1 MTSVSL
7 KNISKSYGTGKKQ
20 LEVIKNLDLEIFSK
34 EFLVLVG
41 PSGCGKS
48 TLLRMIAG
56 LEDIKEG
63 KIFIGKQEVNNI
75 EPRDRN
81 IAMVFQNYALYP
93 HMDVSNNIGFGLRA
107 RKTPKIEIEKKVKE
121 AGEMLGISGLM
132 NRRPSELSGGQ
143 RQRVAMGRA
152 IVREP
157 NVFLFD
163 EPLSNLDAKLR
174 GNMRAVIKKLH
185 SQLDTTMIYVTHDQ
199 VEAMTL
205 ADRIVIMDEGNIQ
218 QVGTPMELYD
228 TPINKF
234 VASFIGS
241 PEMNFIICNDSKTL
255 GIRPEDIYLLKDYD
269 DKKKH
274 RKIMVSIEVIEP
286 LGPETLIT
294 VIYDNTKIVAKIS
307 GTKKFSPGDEI
318 QLVLDMNKAHFFEVN
333 GERT

>member
-93 HMDVSNNIGFGLRA
+93 HMNVSNNIGFGLRA

-241 PEMNFIICNDSKTL
+241 PEMNFIICKDGKTL

-269 DKKKH
+269 DKKNH
-274 RKIMVSIEVIEP
+274 RKIIASIEVIET

-307 GTKKFSPGDEI
+307 GTKMFSPGDEI

>member
-1 MTSVSL
+1 M
-7 KNISKSYGTGKKQ
+7 
-20 LEVIKNLDLEIFSK
+20 
-34 EFLVLVG
+34 
-41 PSGCGKS
+41 
-48 TLLRMIAG
+48 
-56 LEDIKEG
+56 
-63 KIFIGKQEVNNI
+63 
-75 EPRDRN
+75 
-81 IAMVFQNYALYP
+81 
-93 HMDVSNNIGFGLRA
+93 
-107 RKTPKIEIEKKVKE
+107 
-121 AGEMLGISGLM
+121 
-132 NRRPSELSGGQ
+132 
-143 RQRVAMGRA
+143 
-152 IVREP
+152 
-157 NVFLFD
+157 
-163 EPLSNLDAKLR
+163 
-174 GNMRAVIKKLH
+174 IKKLH

-228 TPINKF
+228 TQINKF

-241 PEMNFIICNDSKTL
+241 PEMNFIICNDGKTL

-269 DKKKH
+269 DKKNH

>member
-1 MTSVSL
+1 
-7 KNISKSYGTGKKQ
+7 
-20 LEVIKNLDLEIFSK
+20 
-34 EFLVLVG
+34 
-41 PSGCGKS
+41 
-48 TLLRMIAG
+48 
-56 LEDIKEG
+56 
-63 KIFIGKQEVNNI
+63 
-75 EPRDRN
+75 
-81 IAMVFQNYALYP
+81 
-93 HMDVSNNIGFGLRA
+93 
-107 RKTPKIEIEKKVKE
+107 
-121 AGEMLGISGLM
+121 M

-241 PEMNFIICNDSKTL
+241 PEMNFIICNDGKTL

-269 DKKKH
+269 DKKNH
-274 RKIMVSIEVIEP
+274 RKIIASIEVIET